1 MHRNRLEKLIQEK
14 SEEED
19 SKDLPFLQSL
29 KSNLEKWGN
38 LTEKQVK
45 AMERIE
51 YLSSPE
57 GKQAVAMWHKSYAS
71 DHRHD
76 AVICAHYYLANPPYF
91 NDLAT
96 KIVTQEGFVPTEKQ
110 YMAMCQNKYTK
121 RVLRESRAKAA
132 YGKGDIVQVRNA
144 SSLPYTLYS
153 LRGKPCVVINNDT
166 GRITTHA
173 QGAKIY
179 KILPFGSSTVTHCQ
193 ERYLKNFKAP
203 SEQKGEKNE

>member
-1 MHRNRLEKLIQEK
+1 MHKTRLDKLIQEQEQEK
-14 SEEED
+14 D

-29 KSNLEKWGN
+29 RSNLEKWGN

-51 YLSSPE
+51 YLASAE
-57 GKQAVAMWHKSYAS
+57 GKAAVAAWHKTYPVEYRKNAL
-71 DHRHD
+71 
-76 AVICAHYYLANPPYF
+76 VCAHYYLANPPYF

-110 YMAMCQNKYTK
+110 YMAMCDNKYTK
-121 RVLRESRAKAA
+121 RVLREAKAPPLYA
-132 YGKGDIVQVRNA
+132 KGDIVQVRNA
-144 SSLPYTLYS
+144 QSLPYTLFA
-153 LRGKPCVVINNDT
+153 LRGKPCIVIENST

-173 QGAKIY
+173 TGAKVY
-179 KILPFGSSTVTHCQ
+179 KILPFGESATAHCQ

-203 SEQKGEKNE
+203 SEQKGEENE